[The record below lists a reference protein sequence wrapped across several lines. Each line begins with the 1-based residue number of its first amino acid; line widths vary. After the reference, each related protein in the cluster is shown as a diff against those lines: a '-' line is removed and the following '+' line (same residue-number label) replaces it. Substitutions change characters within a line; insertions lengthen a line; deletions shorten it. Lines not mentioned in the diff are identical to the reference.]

1 MSRTLNDIP
10 LGSSVW
16 ANENGTDTEFI
27 LIRKDQAGCE
37 IIRKKGHSSR
47 RMNPSNVT
55 VYETSEIDNW
65 LTNEETGY
73 LSNFSENFLLCLLNR
88 SISTFTYGDTDYH
101 EISRK
106 VYLPS
111 YGDLFLETPTQLYKE
126 VNITLPLMINKNV
139 MSTNSARILRNNA
152 DDSDVV
158 WWSRS
163 AYSATDYWRVN
174 NNGTSYSNYANFSF
188 WVRPVLNMS
197 PDTIVSDEGANII
210 YILPSEEHPPRKIEY
225 IGRAGTSEARPKK
238 MIVNT
243 ENTNLT
249 NISVQVT
256 NNFDD
261 SEPVWYNATLG
272 QVVTLTNDVKTS
284 ENWVIGIH
292 FYAEV
297 FDKNT
302 SGSTKE
308 PYIYFI

>member
-1 MSRTLNDIP
+1 MPRTLNDIP

-47 RMNPSNVT
+47 RMDPSDVPA
-55 VYETSEIDNW
+55 YETSEIDGW

-73 LSNFSENFLLCLLNR
+73 LSNFSANFLSCLSSR
-88 SISTFTYGDTDYH
+88 SISTFTYGDADYH

-111 YGDLFLETPTQLYKE
+111 YGDLLLNSPTQLYKE
-126 VNITLPLMINKNV
+126 VNITHSLMFNKNT
-139 MSTNSARILRNNA
+139 MDANSGRICRNEA
-152 DDSDVV
+152 DTDNVS

-163 AYSATDYWRVN
+163 AGSDDSYLYVMGNGASGKNFMVN
-174 NNGTSYSNYANFSF
+174 LS
-188 WVRPVLNMS
+188 WVRPVLNLS
-197 PDTIVSDEGANII
+197 PDTIVSDEGASII
-210 YILPSEEHPPRKIEY
+210 YILPEEHPRVIEY

-238 MIVNT
+238 IVVNT
-243 ENTNLT
+243 ENNNLT

-261 SEPVWYNATLG
+261 PNPVWYNATIG
-272 QVVTLTNDVKTS
+272 QVVTLANDVKLS

-292 FYAEV
+292 FYAETA
-297 FDKNT
+297 DLT
-302 SGSTKE
+302 GGSTKE

>member
-47 RMNPSNVT
+47 RMDPTTVT
-55 VYETSEIDNW
+55 VYETSEIDSW

-73 LSNFSENFLLCLLNR
+73 LSNFSINFLSCLSSR
-88 SISTFTYGDTDYH
+88 SISTFTYGDADYH

-111 YGDLFLETPTQLYKE
+111 YGDLFLNSPTQLYKE
-126 VNITLPLMINKNV
+126 VNITHSLMFNKNTMDV
-139 MSTNSARILRNNA
+139 NSGRICRNEEDTEN
-152 DDSDVV
+152 VY

-163 AYSATDYWRVN
+163 ANSATHYWRVFD
-174 NNGTSYSNYANFSF
+174 NGTSSYNGANVSY
-188 WVRPVLNMS
+188 WIRPVLNMS
-197 PDTIVSDEGANII
+197 PDTIVSDEGASII
-210 YILPSEEHPPRKIEY
+210 YILPEEHPRVIEY

-238 MIVNT
+238 MVVNI
-243 ENTNLT
+243 ENNNLT

-261 SEPVWYNATLG
+261 PNPVWYNATLG
-272 QVVTLTNDVKTS
+272 QVVTLANDVKLS

-292 FYAEV
+292 FYAETA
-297 FDKNT
+297 DLT
-302 SGSTKE
+302 GGSTKE

>member
-55 VYETSEIDNW
+55 VYETSEIDGW

-73 LSNFSENFLLCLLNR
+73 LSNFSANFLSCLSSR

-111 YGDLFLETPTQLYKE
+111 YGDLFLNSPTELYKE
-126 VNITLPLMINKNV
+126 VNITHSLMFNKNT
-139 MSTNSARILRNNA
+139 MDANSGRICRNDA
-152 DDSDVV
+152 DTENVY

-163 AYSATDYWRVN
+163 AYSAANYWCVN
-174 NNGTSYSNYANFSF
+174 NNGTSVNNRANDSI
-188 WVRPVLNMS
+188 WIRPVLNLS
-197 PDTIVSDEGANII
+197 PDTIVSDEGASII
-210 YILPSEEHPPRKIEY
+210 YILPEEHPRVIEY

-238 MIVNT
+238 IVVNT
-243 ENTNLT
+243 ENNNLT

-261 SEPVWYNATLG
+261 PNPVWYNAILG
-272 QVVTLTNDVKTS
+272 QVVTLTNDVKLS

-292 FYAEV
+292 FYAETA
-297 FDKNT
+297 DLT
-302 SGSTKE
+302 GGSTKE